1 MSFLKR
7 FFGNNRAN
15 ANARYYAVLGH
26 SGLDYTPTIQKVPD
40 NIVLV
45 FVNECGR
52 YFSRNNEFGP
62 VFKNMDEIKKYASNI
77 SKYKNVHKGGNMYPN
92 SEVEL
97 ERSNS
102 LLHGVYT
109 LPTNILNVSNRN
121 KRSILPLQ
129 NQKLSE
135 IVKKISDILYYRGK
149 NEVGVVFGVFCRDV
163 GPVFEVPNVRGAN
176 MKMTA
181 KTKEVKV
188 PYHKIN
194 KTLRSLEYRKRLRKA
209 RNEADATFINAADKR
224 KQLLLSRPKAGGIV
238 KIPTRK
244 EIKKKS
250 IGSKLMSLFSPRR

>member
-1 MSFLKR
+1 MSFLR
-7 FFGNNRAN
+7 RILGNNRAN
-15 ANARYYAVLGH
+15 ANARYYAILGH
-26 SGLDYTPTIQKVPD
+26 SGLDYTPTIRKVPD
-40 NIVLV
+40 NIILV

-52 YFSRNNEFGP
+52 YFSRNYEFGP

-97 ERSNS
+97 ERSNNG

-109 LPTNILNVSNRN
+109 LPTNILNINNRN
-121 KRSILPLQ
+121 KRSILPVQ

-163 GPVFEVPNVRGAN
+163 GPVIEVPNVRGAS
-176 MKMTA
+176 MKL
-181 KTKEVKV
+181 KFKGKEVLV
-188 PYHKIN
+188 PHRKIN
-194 KTLRSLEYRKRLRKA
+194 KTLTSLEYRRKLRKP
-209 RNEADATFINAADKR
+209 RNEADATFINAANKR

-238 KIPTRK
+238 KLPTRK

-250 IGSKLMSLFSPRR
+250 VGSKLMSLFSSR